1 LSTAIHLTFKEIWRN
16 RTRYLL
22 FSLVVAL
29 ITVLILFVAALG
41 EGLGSGNREYLEKL
55 NGELVV
61 YQDTARLSIPASR
74 LECTSRN
81 VLRGVEGV
89 REAGSVGFSTVSVP
103 SGDLSMMMDMMVPEY
118 MDVSFIGVE
127 PGMPGEPPVL
137 EGTGLQ
143 RKSADEAVI
152 DRSVALMGGLEVGD
166 EFMVRSAQGNE
177 DQYYELRVVG
187 IADSRK
193 YAIRPSV
200 FVPILVWDKMRPQP
214 AVGGGTGAPV
224 CNVAVVQLEDPAQIE
239 LMGALLESRVS
250 GIEAVDRVTAYENTP
265 GYSEQQSTLAT
276 QNGFALLIGMLVIG
290 GFFQI
295 QILQKVSQ
303 IGMLKA
309 IGTPNAVVGL
319 ATVLQIVVITLVG
332 IVIGSAITLGL
343 SLTFPPTIPLVFD
356 LRTGLTTILTILAVG
371 PIGGLVAIRYSLRI
385 EPLTALGLDS

>member
-1 LSTAIHLTFKEIWRN
+1 MSTALHLTFKEIWRN
-16 RTRYLL
+16 RARYLL

-55 NGELVV
+55 NGELIV

-74 LECTSRN
+74 LECSTRN
-81 VLRGVEGV
+81 VLRGIEGV
-89 REAGSVGFSTVSVP
+89 REAGAVGFSTVSVP
-103 SGDLSMMMDMMVPEY
+103 GGDLSMMMDMMVPEY

-127 PGMPGEPPVL
+127 PGMPGEPAVL
-137 EGTGLQ
+137 EGSGLL
-143 RKSADEAVI
+143 RRSADEAVV
-152 DRSVALMGGLEVGD
+152 DRSVALMGSLEVGD
-166 EFMVRSAQGNE
+166 SFVVRSAQGNE
-177 DQYYELRVVG
+177 DRFYELRVVG
-187 IADSRK
+187 ITDSRK

-200 FVPILVWDKMRPQP
+200 FVPIIAWDKIRPQP
-214 AVGGGTGAPV
+214 TVGGEGGPPI
-224 CNVAVVQLEDPAQIE
+224 CNVAVVQLEDPAQVETMSAI
-239 LMGALLESRVS
+239 LQARVS
-250 GIEAVDRVTAYENTP
+250 GIEAADRVTAYENTP
-265 GYSEQQSTLAT
+265 GYSAQQSTLAT

-319 ATVLQIVVITLVG
+319 ATVLQIIVITLAG
-332 IVIGSAITLGL
+332 IAIGSLITLGL
-343 SLTFPPTIPLVFD
+343 SLLFPPTIPLVFS
-356 LRTGLTTILTILAVG
+356 LRTGLTTILTILAIG

-385 EPLTALGLDS
+385 EPLTALGLGS

>member
-1 LSTAIHLTFKEIWRN
+1 
-16 RTRYLL
+16 
-22 FSLVVAL
+22 VA
-29 ITVLILFVAALG
+29 VH
-41 EGLGSGNREYLEKL
+41 
-55 NGELVV
+55 
-61 YQDTARLSIPASR
+61 
-74 LECTSRN
+74 
-81 VLRGVEGV
+81 
-89 REAGSVGFSTVSVP
+89 
-103 SGDLSMMMDMMVPEY
+103 SGDLGAMMDMMVPEY

-143 RKSADEAVI
+143 RRSAHEAIV
-152 DRSVALMGGLEVGD
+152 DRSVALMGGFEVGD

-187 IADSRK
+187 ITDSRK
-193 YAIRPSV
+193 YSIRSSV

-214 AVGGGTGAPV
+214 TVGGGTGAPI
-224 CNVAVVQLEDPAQIE
+224 CNVGVVQLEDPTQIE
-239 LMGALLESRVS
+239 SMSALLESRVS

-319 ATVLQIVVITLVG
+319 ATVLQIVAITVVG
-332 IVIGSAITLGL
+332 IVIGSLITLGL
-343 SLTFPPTIPLVFD
+343 SLSFPPNIPLVFD
-356 LRTGLTTILTILAVG
+356 LRTGLTAILTILAVG

-385 EPLTALGLDS
+385 EPLTALGLGS